1 MPRMTSLLTFSAT
14 WRHTGSVC
22 GGTGGIMEIVRE
34 SIASSGRASKDKSDG
49 QLYFCEAW
57 QRARD
62 NGLAEGCGRS
72 AKKALENG
80 SNV

>member
-1 MPRMTSLLTFSAT
+1 
-14 WRHTGSVC
+14 
-22 GGTGGIMEIVRE
+22 MEIVRE